1 MVIGC
6 WRVGAAP
13 ASAGRDA
20 GGGAGIYA
28 DDAERERAVR
38 YNRAREWL
46 TLAGLA
52 WGGATAL
59 LALTTG
65 LSARLRDRAARVAPR
80 RLGPPM
86 PYALATALLSTLA
99 SLPLAYYGGY
109 TLEHRYGLSNQSRRA
124 WAADQLKG

>member
-1 MVIGC
+1 MAVGH
-6 WRVGAAP
+6 WRADVAL

-20 GGGAGIYA
+20 GGGSGIYA

-52 WGGATAL
+52 WGGAPAL

-65 LSARLRDRAARVAPR
+65 LSARLRDRAVRVAPGR
-80 RLGPPM
+80 IGPPM
-86 PYALATALLSTLA
+86 PYALAAALLSTLA
-99 SLPLAYYGGY
+99 SLPLAY
-109 TLEHRYGLSNQSRRA
+109 
-124 WAADQLKG
+124 